1 MYTRDYGS
9 GGIDCLRTRPIG
21 RRVNQRHGPDRR
33 TGSGVERRPA
43 YLKMAI
49 SLLAAA
55 AAATACSDDQPVA
68 APSTS
73 APPVQSVPCGSAETV
88 QYSQHDGV
96 SPELNS
102 LDVHTPPPDA
112 NGECTGRPLVIWIH
126 GGGWTEGDKASGI
139 DDKVRL
145 FTGAG
150 YVFASVNY
158 RLTDPNIVPAAPRHP
173 VHDQDAADAVAWL
186 LSHADEIGAD
196 PDRVAVL
203 GHSAGGGI
211 TAAITT
217 DDTYLSSH
225 GLDVGAIRCA
235 GSIDG
240 EGYDVTRGATHP
252 DPNVNITY
260 LNAFGDD
267 PAVWATAS
275 PVNNVR
281 AGAGIPDFFVA
292 ARGTPMRLDLHGEFV
307 EALRSADVAVTVV
320 DAREL
325 DHAEVSDD
333 IGAPGDTVV
342 TPVLMEFLGGCL
354 DR

>member
-1 MYTRDYGS
+1 
-9 GGIDCLRTRPIG
+9 
-21 RRVNQRHGPDRR
+21 
-33 TGSGVERRPA
+33 
-43 YLKMAI
+43 MAI

-186 LSHADEIGAD
+186 LSHADEPASTSLPTTQRALSGNYRFT
-196 PDRVAVL
+196 DRLPFHSISL
-203 GHSAGGGI
+203 GKIKS
-211 TAAITT
+211 
-217 DDTYLSSH
+217 
-225 GLDVGAIRCA
+225 IRK
-235 GSIDG
+235 
-240 EGYDVTRGATHP
+240 
-252 DPNVNITY
+252 
-260 LNAFGDD
+260 
-267 PAVWATAS
+267 
-275 PVNNVR
+275 
-281 AGAGIPDFFVA
+281 
-292 ARGTPMRLDLHGEFV
+292 
-307 EALRSADVAVTVV
+307 
-320 DAREL
+320 
-325 DHAEVSDD
+325 
-333 IGAPGDTVV
+333 
-342 TPVLMEFLGGCL
+342 
-354 DR
+354 